1 MKTTWSTKAI
11 SKVKWQVLREG
22 SAEMTRLAKV
32 AAVGQNAELYS
43 KGNKKQK

>member
-11 SKVKWQVLREG
+11 STVDWQVLRAG
-22 SAEMTRLAKV
+22 SAEMRRLAKV

-43 KGNKKQK
+43 KGGKKQR